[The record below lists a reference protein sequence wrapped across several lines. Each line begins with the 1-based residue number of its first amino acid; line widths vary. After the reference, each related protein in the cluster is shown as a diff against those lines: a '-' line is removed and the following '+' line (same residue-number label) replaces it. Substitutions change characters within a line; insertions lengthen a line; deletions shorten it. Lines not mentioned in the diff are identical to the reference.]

1 MQRWGGVSEGRT
13 DGGGEVR
20 RWDKDESG
28 AEIPSYPKVS
38 APESNLSAILR
49 GLNRR
54 PLM

>member
-1 MQRWGGVSEGRT
+1 M
-13 DGGGEVR
+13 R